1 MYVFFS
7 FFFKYFNTNQSCYL
21 FHNKFDPGDLTAG

>member
-1 MYVFFS
+1 MYVFFH
-7 FFFKYFNTNQSCYL
+7 FLKYFNTNQSCYL